1 LSREL
6 ESEIVGGACDKL
18 NQAGCPLYAG
28 GLNARIADLRLQLK
42 RTARRRRSK
51 EKRADIRSQL
61 ETVQAELGSLQ
72 TQKCTTAQ
80 KRVCRKLLARR
91 GVIVGRMQSLYERMR
106 RLGSEERFVHEFRRK
121 QALLERLGYM
131 KDGRLLPRGEIARE
145 LHTQELLVTE
155 LIFSG
160 VFQEFAEDQIASLA
174 VCIDY
179 EPRRGEFPAKSVPF
193 DVDRIRE
200 IAAQVEMVEESYVG
214 TSTVRFF
221 TGLAPLAY
229 RWSQGAE
236 FADMLRGSAYA
247 EGDVVSAF
255 RRSIDLLRQVRA
267 ACKADAALIDKISDV
282 MRRIDRDVVEVVL

>member
-1 LSREL
+1 
-6 ESEIVGGACDKL
+6 
-18 NQAGCPLYAG
+18 
-28 GLNARIADLRLQLK
+28 
-42 RTARRRRSK
+42 
-51 EKRADIRSQL
+51 
-61 ETVQAELGSLQ
+61 
-72 TQKCTTAQ
+72 
-80 KRVCRKLLARR
+80 
-91 GVIVGRMQSLYERMR
+91 
-106 RLGSEERFVHEFRRK
+106 
-121 QALLERLGYM
+121 M
-131 KDGRLLPRGEIARE
+131 KDGKLLPRGEIARE

-160 VFQEFAEDQIASLA
+160 VFHEFTEDQIAALA

-214 TSTVRFF
+214 TSAVRFF

-267 ACKADAALIDKISDV
+267 ACKADAALADKISDV